1 MHHPPGGRDSE
12 GRLAATDA
20 AGAPADPTTTAA
32 DPDPAATTTTT
43 AASAAAATT
52 NGPTTDAADA
62 TVGLERSARLWIFL
76 VFFVLSKDRER
87 RLLRSSA
94 ILATP
99 STRRYWVFIKMVRV
113 PAAIYILVLPKKKRC
128 LAS

>member
-1 MHHPPGGRDSE
+1 MM
-12 GRLAATDA
+12 
-20 AGAPADPTTTAA
+20 
-32 DPDPAATTTTT
+32 TTTTSPSTTNDNMDGIERTDRAET
-43 AASAAAATT
+43 AASAAATT

-62 TVGLERSARLWIFL
+62 KVGLERSARLWIFL

-87 RLLRSSA
+87 RLLRGSA